1 MARTRTR
8 RLRGAGG
15 LIAVATT
22 VVTVVLSAAALPAH
36 AVPEGTIL
44 GAGRPGAVD
53 GSYLVTLKEAPDT
66 GASEPSAA
74 AGRRL
79 AEAYG
84 ARISHVYGTVLHGFA
99 VEADARQARR
109 LAADPRVASVVQDT
123 RVTVDT
129 PVTVDTSVTVDTPAA
144 VDTPVTVDTPVAVD
158 TPVTADTPAAV
169 DAPVTAD
176 TPVAAEATSTDH
188 TTGTAA
194 RTPASW
200 GLDRIDQPSRPL
212 DDSYSWPKSAG
223 AGVTVYVIDT
233 GVRITHKDFAGR
245 ARHGWD
251 FVGGDGTAADGN
263 GHGTHVAATVAGTSF
278 GVAKKAKVVS
288 VRVLDDT
295 GAGTIARVIAGI
307 DWVTRNARK
316 PAVANLSL
324 GGGYNAQLDAAV
336 RASIRSGVTYTVAAG
351 NEGRPA
357 ALGSPADVREAV
369 TVGAVDRADTRPA
382 FSNHGSALD
391 LFAPGVSITSA
402 SHRGDT
408 ARATFSGTSTAAP
421 HAAGAAALYLAD
433 HPKATPAQVSRALVA
448 GAANG
453 KVSGR
458 GSGSPNKI
466 LQVPPF

>member
-15 LIAVATT
+15 LIAVVT
-22 VVTVVLSAAALPAH
+22 TVVLSAVTLPAH
-36 AVPEGTIL
+36 AVPSGTIL
-44 GAGRPGAVD
+44 GAGGPGAVD
-53 GSYLVTLKEAPDT
+53 GSYLVTLKEAPDP
-66 GASEPSAA
+66 GASDPGTPASAA

-109 LAADPRVASVVQDT
+109 LAADPSVASVVQDT

-129 PVTVDTSVTVDTPAA
+129 PVTE
-144 VDTPVTVDTPVAVD
+144 DTPVTVDTPVAV
-158 TPVTADTPAAV
+158 
-169 DAPVTAD
+169 
-176 TPVAAEATSTDH
+176 EARSTDN

-233 GVRITHKDFAGR
+233 GVRITHKDFGGR

-263 GHGTHVAATVAGTSF
+263 GHGPPVAATVAGTSF

-307 DWVTRNARK
+307 DLVTRNARK

-324 GGGYNAQLDAAV
+324 GGGYNVQLDAAV

-357 ALGSPADVREAV
+357 ALQSPADVREAV
-369 TVGAVDRADTRPA
+369 TVGAVDRTDTRPA